1 MSDDATTVLRGA
13 HPGLPLLTD
22 TNFADWDMQVT
33 AYLTGSHDHARV
45 ITPIRQADG
54 SYAAPTKPSPAGPN
68 DTPEDVKE
76 ADAAISSWN
85 CIASASSGTA
95 RQGAPSTTCTSSY
108 ATTISNAMP
117 PRGTRRGS
125 NSSAYASLPPSRT
138 WHTTVVSRRRTIGS
152 TALLLPIK
160 RGTSAPGEKVAAVS
174 YSYDHPKSTT

>member
-85 CIASASSGTA
+85 CIASVSSGTA

-117 PRGTRRGS
+117 PQRHEAWFQLLGIRKSPSKPYMAYYRRIEAAYDRIDGITPANQTRDER
-125 NSSAYASLPPSRT
+125 AR
-138 WHTTVVSRRRTIGS
+138 
-152 TALLLPIK
+152 
-160 RGTSAPGEKVAAVS
+160 
-174 YSYDHPKSTT
+174 